1 MKNKKW
7 SPSLII
13 VIVLTI
19 ASIFLVGFKLTT
31 NKNPSEVYAVYVEAK
46 KIGTVESKDA
56 FNEYINHQEEK
67 LKEKYNVDKIYT
79 PKGVEIK
86 KVVTYNN
93 KTNTNEEIYN
103 MLVKQQ
109 NFTIK
114 GIIINIE
121 KEISDD
127 GEEQEEKEDKKKTET
142 ITINVINK
150 EIFDEAIVDIVKA
163 FVDNDSYT
171 KFMNSTQEAIVDTG
185 IN

>member
-31 NKNPSEVYAVYVEAK
+31 NKNPSEVYAVYVEGK

-109 NFTIK
+109 NFNSK

-127 GEEQEEKEDKKKTET
+127 GE
-142 ITINVINK
+142 ILL
-150 EIFDEAIVDIVKA
+150 F
-163 FVDNDSYT
+163 Y
-171 KFMNSTQEAIVDTG
+171 
-185 IN
+185 